1 MDQILVSATAF
12 HIFSCILSLLI
23 IIQFIILQIYVVKE
37 INPLPK
43 RPQFN
48 KTQLDLIEEKFD
60 ENVYDL
66 DYRDSI
72 MKIQEIKN

>member
-1 MDQILVSATAF
+1 M
-12 HIFSCILSLLI
+12 
-23 IIQFIILQIYVVKE
+23 
-37 INPLPK
+37 

-66 DYRDSI
+66 DYHDSI
-72 MKIQEIKN
+72 IKLQEIKN